1 MNKQFIDKQ
10 KLAEQFVKETGFSP
24 GQLSIGVG
32 YIDDLIDKQPVAFDM
47 DMVIDQL
54 EDYGKYKGILENK
67 NGKCENYIPVSMAIK
82 IVKAAGLNGVL
93 GYLTKEDY
101 FELDT
106 KNNTPKRITI
116 TVNKSGDWSILRC
129 GDEFETSGHRLSNWD
144 WSMLLRQLGY
154 EVEVIEVSNE
164 KMESIQVKR
173 LMDRGNI

>member
-10 KLAEQFVKETGFSP
+10 KLVEQFVKETGFSP

-32 YIDDLIDKQPVAFDM
+32 YIDDLIDKQPIVFDM

-54 EDYGKYKGILENK
+54 EEYGKYKGILKNE
-67 NGKCENYIPVSMAIK
+67 NGKCQNYIPVSMAVK

-101 FELDT
+101 FGLDT
-106 KNNTPKRITI
+106 KSNNSKRITI
-116 TVNKSGDWSILRC
+116 TTNESGD
-129 GDEFETSGHRLSNWD
+129 GFEISGHSLSNWA

-154 EVEVIEVSNE
+154 EVDMIEISNE
-164 KMESIQVKR
+164 EMERIQ
-173 LMDRGNI
+173 

>member
-10 KLAEQFVKETGFSP
+10 KLAEQFSKES
-24 GQLSIGVG
+24 GQVGVG
-32 YIDDLIDKQPVAFDM
+32 YIDDLIDKQPVSFDM

-54 EDYGKYKGILENK
+54 EDYGKYKGILKNE
-67 NGKCENYIPVSMAIK
+67 NGKCENYIPVSMAVK
-82 IVKAAGLNGVL
+82 IVKAAGLNGAL

-106 KNNTPKRITI
+106 KNNNPKRITI

-164 KMESIQVKR
+164 EMESIQVKR
-173 LMDRGNI
+173 LMDRGDI